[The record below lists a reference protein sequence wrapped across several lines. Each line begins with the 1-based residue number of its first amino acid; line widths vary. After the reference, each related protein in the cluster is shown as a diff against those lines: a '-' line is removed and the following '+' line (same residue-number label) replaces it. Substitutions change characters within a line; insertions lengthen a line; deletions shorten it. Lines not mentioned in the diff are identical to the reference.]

1 MRSSRHKNMNGWER
15 PGIILSATRKT
26 LQWTK
31 SLKKKEKGS
40 KAILSFILF
49 IVISLI
55 MVFSAIMVISAKNIV
70 HSAFYLAVTLL
81 CTAIFFILLR
91 AQYLAAVQILVYI
104 GAVVVLILFAL
115 MLTRTVVGQNT
126 NISSK
131 QTVFAAIVSLILFAA
146 LSIVFNITE
155 VAASADVSQINI
167 ISIKDFS
174 GILFSKYA
182 LPFEVAS
189 VLLLAALVGS
199 VVLAVRDRQD
209 DKEIK
214 EGDNKKN

>member
-1 MRSSRHKNMNGWER
+1 V
-15 PGIILSATRKT
+15 I
-26 LQWTK
+26 
-31 SLKKKEKGS
+31 
-40 KAILSFILF
+40 
-49 IVISLI
+49 ISLI
-55 MVFSAIMVISAKNIV
+55 LIFSAIMVISARNIV

-104 GAVVVLILFAL
+104 GAVIVLILFAL
-115 MLTRTVVGQNT
+115 MLTRTAVGKST

-131 QTVFAAIVSLILFAA
+131 QTVFAAIVSFSLFAA
-146 LSIVFNITE
+146 LSVVFNITNMGGLD
-155 VAASADVSQINI
+155 SVSEINI
-167 ISIKDFS
+167 ISIKDFAN
-174 GILFSKYA
+174 ILFSKYA

-214 EGDNKKN
+214 QEDDNKAYR